1 MDEMPHASVLA
12 KKVNSII
19 RQLETESEFLDAVI
33 ESSLELQALLRVD
46 RRSGTT
52 VECDEAQT
60 DAATRIVRL
69 KEKLGRQ
76 FQPIKVGRDAMLEQ
90 IGSVEAGS
98 VEAHSNARQP
108 LTAKE
113 LARRVPD
120 PQRSRLLQLR
130 SEIRSKL
137 NRIRA
142 ISMGNQAVL
151 VYTMDFYNR
160 LLTGL
165 ALRPSESGGYDAS
178 GSSTAGSKHRVP
190 GNFIQTNC

>member
-46 RRSGTT
+46 RRSGATA
-52 VECDEAQT
+52 ERDEPQT

-90 IGSVEAGS
+90 IGSVEA
-98 VEAHSNARQP
+98 HSNARQP

-120 PQRSRLLQLR
+120 PQRSRLMQLR